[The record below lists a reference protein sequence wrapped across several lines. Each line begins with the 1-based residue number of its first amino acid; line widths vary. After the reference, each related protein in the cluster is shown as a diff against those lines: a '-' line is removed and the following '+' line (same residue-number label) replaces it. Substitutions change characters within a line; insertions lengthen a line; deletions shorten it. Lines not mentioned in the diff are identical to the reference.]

1 MVGHLGWVDL
11 PRSPGIVCSWLPAL
25 PCRQE
30 CRQVL
35 CAKFQKEKFCLSI
48 VQVFHSY
55 LLHQSPQPLD
65 QLWLVVA
72 VVPGPV
78 ERRRGDHEPRG
89 PVPDE
94 GHGVLLDHVDEVGD
108 VLVGSLHA
116 DVVHEALERGQ
127 PDVDELGSN
136 SIEKFWLEFWP
147 EKSLEFWLEIP
158 YTKKK
163 FKNG

>member
-1 MVGHLGWVDL
+1 M
-11 PRSPGIVCSWLPAL
+11 PTCSPIEISTNFQFANCSGSP
-25 PCRQE
+25 
-30 CRQVL
+30 
-35 CAKFQKEKFCLSI
+35 F
-48 VQVFHSY
+48 

-78 ERRRGDHEPRG
+78 EGRRGDHEPRR

-94 GHGVLLDHVDEVGD
+94 GHRVLLDHVDEVGD

-136 SIEKFWLEFWP
+136 SIEIFWLEFWP

-158 YTKKK
+158 YTKKM
-163 FKNG
+163 FKNGYLRHMYVQG